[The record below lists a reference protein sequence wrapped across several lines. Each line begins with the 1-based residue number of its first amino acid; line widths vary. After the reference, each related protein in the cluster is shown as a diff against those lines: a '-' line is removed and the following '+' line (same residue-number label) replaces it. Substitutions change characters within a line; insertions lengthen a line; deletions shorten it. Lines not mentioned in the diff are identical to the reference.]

1 MHEKRATLIVWKAER
16 NKVHGVPKVH
26 RTKIAE
32 ELGIRVRKVTEKMLG
47 CSDKIVD
54 VSRFSHT

>member
-32 ELGIRVRKVTEKMLG
+32 ELGIRVKKVTEKTLSF
-47 CSDKIVD
+47 CWVFRPAFTVNS
-54 VSRFSHT
+54 